1 MRLWPLETISNVV
14 QMIVLMVVVIV
25 VWVRA
30 DKNKSPDIARFF
42 VLSIFTYWLGDAFW
56 SLYIVL
62 FDEAPSGISPA
73 DIAWIGGYCF
83 MIGFMRINARGRR
96 RPKWLFLI
104 PAAVAADTALWISW
118 AYGNAGSIMNDVA
131 YGIVMAVMGWFTFAC
146 LSSCEKNMR
155 PFFISSV
162 FYFIMTL
169 VLFTSWGTMY
179 AIFDF
184 IVTGCLA
191 AMSITFCRGIS
202 KVEVPL

>member
-30 DKNKSPDIARFF
+30 DKTKSPDIARFF

-83 MIGFMRINARGRR
+83 M
-96 RPKWLFLI
+96 
-104 PAAVAADTALWISW
+104 
-118 AYGNAGSIMNDVA
+118 
-131 YGIVMAVMGWFTFAC
+131 
-146 LSSCEKNMR
+146 
-155 PFFISSV
+155 
-162 FYFIMTL
+162 
-169 VLFTSWGTMY
+169 
-179 AIFDF
+179 
-184 IVTGCLA
+184 
-191 AMSITFCRGIS
+191 
-202 KVEVPL
+202 